1 MIDSKTT
8 FSIALRAIKA
18 NKMRSILTS
27 LGIIIG
33 VAAVIIMLAI
43 GNGAQISIQNEMKS
57 MGTNLIMIRSG
68 TSTSG
73 GKRMGHGSQP
83 TMKASDGN
91 AIEEKID
98 EIALAAPVLND
109 SGQIVY
115 GSANWSTS
123 ITGTDNRFFEIK
135 DWDLAYGRYFSNT
148 DIKNAGKVAILGT
161 TVVKELF
168 GDVDPLGKTIRI
180 KGIPFTVIGV
190 TTERGQSGPGM
201 DQDDVVYIPLLTAQK
216 KVTGIS
222 FPDMVNMIMLQTKT
236 AEGTYTSQEAVRA
249 LLRQRHNLGQNKD
262 DDFVI
267 MNLTQMMEMMETS
280 TKVLT
285 VLLGSIASI
294 SLLVGG
300 IGIMNIM
307 LVSVTERTRE
317 IGIRIA
323 IGAKSWDIR
332 LQFLTEALVLSLIG
346 GLIGVVCGLLG
357 AGVVSLLSSFKAVV
371 SVFYIL
377 LPFSFSG
384 IVGLFFGFYPAYKA
398 SLLNP
403 INALR
408 YE

>member
-1 MIDSKTT
+1 MIDVSTT
-8 FSIALRAIKA
+8 FNIAIRAIKA

-33 VAAVIIMLAI
+33 VAAVIVMLSI
-43 GNGAQISIQNEMKS
+43 GNGAQITIQKEMKS
-57 MGTNLIMIRSG
+57 MGSNLIMIRSG

-73 GKRMGHGSQP
+73 GQRMGHGSQP
-83 TMKASDGN
+83 TLKSSDGN
-91 AIEEKID
+91 AIEEKIAS
-98 EIALAAPVLND
+98 IKIAAPVLSD
-109 SGQIVY
+109 AGQIVY
-115 GSANWSTS
+115 GNANWSTS
-123 ITGTDNRFFEIK
+123 ITGTDNRYFEIK
-135 DWDLAYGRYFSNT
+135 EWNLAYGRYFSET

-168 GDVDPLGKTIRI
+168 GDLDPLGRTIRV

-190 TTERGQSGPGM
+190 TESRGQSGPGM
-201 DQDDVVYIPLLTAQK
+201 DQDDTIYIPLSTAQK
-216 KVTGIS
+216 KVTGIE
-222 FPDMVNMIMLQTKT
+222 FPDMVKMIMLQAVDAKS
-236 AEGTYTSQEAVRA
+236 TYTSQEEIRA
-249 LLRQRHNLGQNKD
+249 LLRQRHNLGANKD

-267 MNLTQMMEMMETS
+267 RNLTQMMEMMENS

-317 IGIRIA
+317 IGIRMA

-346 GLIGVVCGLLG
+346 GLIGVIIGLIG
-357 AGVVSLLSSFKAVV
+357 AWLISAFSSFSAVV
-371 SVFYIL
+371 SIFYVL
-377 LPFSFSG
+377 LPFTVAG
-384 IVGLFFGFYPAYKA
+384 LVGLFFGFYPAYKA

>member
-1 MIDSKTT
+1 MIDTATT

-43 GNGAQISIQNEMKS
+43 GNGAQITIQNEMKS
-57 MGTNLIMIRSG
+57 MGTNLVMIRSG

-83 TMKASDGN
+83 TMKAADGN
-91 AIEEKID
+91 AIEEKI
-98 EIALAAPVLND
+98 EGISLAAPVLND
-109 SGQIVY
+109 TGQVVY
-115 GSANWSTS
+115 GNANWSTS
-123 ITGTDNRFFEIK
+123 IVGTDNRYFQIK
-135 DWDLAYGRYFSNT
+135 DWDLAYGRYFSQT
-148 DIKNAGKVAILGT
+148 DVKNAGKVAILGT

-168 GDVDPLGKTIRI
+168 GDVDPLGKTIRV
-180 KGIPFTVIGV
+180 KGIPFNVIGV
-190 TTERGQSGPGM
+190 TTSRGQSGPGM
-201 DQDDVVYIPLLTAQK
+201 DQDDMIYIPLSTAQK

-222 FPDMVNMIMLQTKT
+222 FPDMVNMIMLQAET
-236 AEGTYTSQEAVRA
+236 AEDTYKTQDSIRA
-249 LLRQRHNLGQNKD
+249 LLRQRHNLGANKD

-280 TKVLT
+280 TQVLT
-285 VLLGSIASI
+285 ILLGSIASI

-317 IGIRIA
+317 IGIRMA

-346 GLIGVVCGLLG
+346 GLIGVIIGLIG
-357 AGVVSLLSSFKAVV
+357 AGTVSYFSSFKAVV

-377 LPFSFSG
+377 LPFSFAG

>member
-1 MIDSKTT
+1 MIDTATT

-43 GNGAQISIQNEMKS
+43 GNGAQITIQNEMKS
-57 MGTNLIMIRSG
+57 MGTNLVMIRSG

-83 TMKASDGN
+83 TMKAADGN
-91 AIEEKID
+91 AIEEKI
-98 EIALAAPVLND
+98 EGISLAAPVLND
-109 SGQIVY
+109 AGQVVY
-115 GSANWSTS
+115 GNANWSTS
-123 ITGTDNRFFEIK
+123 IVGTDNRYFQIK
-135 DWDLAYGRYFSNT
+135 DWNLAYGRYFSQT
-148 DIKNAGKVAILGT
+148 DIKNAGKVAILGK

-180 KGIPFTVIGV
+180 KGIPFNVIGV

-201 DQDDVVYIPLLTAQK
+201 DQDDMIYIPLSTAQK

-222 FPDMVNMIMLQTKT
+222 FPDMVNMIMLQAET
-236 AEGTYTSQEAVRA
+236 AESTYTTQDSIRA
-249 LLRQRHNLGQNKD
+249 LLRQRHNLGSNKD

-267 MNLTQMMEMMETS
+267 MNLTQMMEMMQTS
-280 TKVLT
+280 TQVLT
-285 VLLGSIASI
+285 ILLGSIASI

-317 IGIRIA
+317 IGIRMA

-346 GLIGVVCGLLG
+346 GLIGVLIGLIGTG
-357 AGVVSLLSSFKAVV
+357 AVSYFSSFKAVV

-377 LPFSFSG
+377 LPFSFAG

>member
-1 MIDSKTT
+1 MIDTSTI

-43 GNGAQISIQNEMKS
+43 GNGAQITIQNEMKS
-57 MGTNLIMIRSG
+57 MGTNLVMIRSG

-83 TMKASDGN
+83 TMKAADGDD
-91 AIEEKID
+91 IEEKI
-98 EIALAAPVLND
+98 EGISLAAPVLND
-109 SGQIVY
+109 AGQIVY
-115 GSANWSTS
+115 GNANWSTS
-123 ITGTDNRFFEIK
+123 IVGTDNRYFQIK
-135 DWDLAYGRYFSNT
+135 DWDLSYGRYFSQT

-168 GDVDPLGKTIRI
+168 GDVDPLGKTIRV
-180 KGIPFTVIGV
+180 KGVPFTVIGV
-190 TTERGQSGPGM
+190 TTSRGQSGPGM
-201 DQDDVVYIPLLTAQK
+201 DQDDMIYIPLSTAQK

-222 FPDMVNMIMLQTKT
+222 FPDMVNMIMLQART
-236 AEGTYTSQEAVRA
+236 AEETYSTQSDIRA
-249 LLRQRHNLGQNKD
+249 LLRQRHNLGLNKD

-267 MNLTQMMEMMETS
+267 MNLTQMMEMMESS

-285 VLLGSIASI
+285 ILLGSIASI

-317 IGIRIA
+317 IGIRMA
-323 IGAKSWDIR
+323 IGAKTWDIR

-346 GLIGVVCGLLG
+346 GLIGVAFGLIG
-357 AGVVSLLSSFKAVV
+357 VGVVSFFSSFKAVV
-371 SVFYIL
+371 SVFYIV
-377 LPFSFSG
+377 LPFSFAG

>member
-1 MIDSKTT
+1 MIDTSTT
-8 FSIALRAIKA
+8 FNIALRAIKA

-43 GNGAQISIQNEMKS
+43 GNGAQITIQKEMKS
-57 MGTNLIMIRSG
+57 MGSNLIMIRSG

-73 GKRMGHGSQP
+73 GQRMGHGSQP

-91 AIEEKID
+91 AIEEKI
-98 EIALAAPVLND
+98 ESIKIAAPVLND
-109 SGQIVY
+109 AGQIVY
-115 GSANWSTS
+115 GNANWSTS
-123 ITGTDNRFFEIK
+123 ITGTDNRYFQIK
-135 DWDLAYGRYFSNT
+135 EWDLAYGRFFSET

-168 GDVDPLGKTIRI
+168 GDLDPLGRTIRV

-190 TTERGQSGPGM
+190 TESRGQSGPGM
-201 DQDDVVYIPLLTAQK
+201 DQDDTIYIPLSTAQK
-216 KVTGIS
+216 KVIGIE
-222 FPDMVNMIMLQTKT
+222 FPDMVKMIMLQAVDAKS
-236 AEGTYTSQEAVRA
+236 TYTSQEEIRA
-249 LLRQRHNLGQNKD
+249 LLRQRHNLGANKD

-267 MNLTQMMEMMETS
+267 RNLTQMMEMMESS

-285 VLLGSIASI
+285 ILLGSIASI

-317 IGIRIA
+317 IGIRMA

-346 GLIGVVCGLLG
+346 GLIGVIIGLLG
-357 AGVVSLLSSFKAVV
+357 SWAISVFSTFKAVV
-371 SVFYIL
+371 SIFYVL
-377 LPFSFSG
+377 LPFTVAG
-384 IVGLFFGFYPAYKA
+384 LVGLFFGFYPAYKA

>member
-1 MIDSKTT
+1 MIDTATT

-43 GNGAQISIQNEMKS
+43 GNGAQITIQNEMKS
-57 MGTNLIMIRSG
+57 MGTNLVMIRSG

-98 EIALAAPVLND
+98 GISLAAPVLND
-109 SGQIVY
+109 AGQVVY
-115 GSANWSTS
+115 GNANWSTS
-123 ITGTDNRFFEIK
+123 IVGTDNRYFQIK
-135 DWDLAYGRYFSNT
+135 DWDLAYGRYFSQT
-148 DIKNAGKVAILGT
+148 DVKNAGKVAILGT

-168 GDVDPLGKTIRI
+168 GDVDPLGKTIRV
-180 KGIPFTVIGV
+180 KGIPFSVIGV
-190 TTERGQSGPGM
+190 TTSRGQSGPGM
-201 DQDDVVYIPLLTAQK
+201 DQDDMIYIPLSTAQK

-222 FPDMVNMIMLQTKT
+222 FPDMVNMIMLQAET
-236 AEGTYTSQEAVRA
+236 AEDTYKAQDAIRA
-249 LLRQRHNLGQNKD
+249 LLRQRHNLGTNKD

-280 TKVLT
+280 TQVLT
-285 VLLGSIASI
+285 ILLGSIASI

-317 IGIRIA
+317 IGIRMA

-346 GLIGVVCGLLG
+346 GLIGVVIGLIG
-357 AGVVSLLSSFKAVV
+357 AGAVSYFSTFKAVV

-377 LPFSFSG
+377 LPFSFAG

>member
-1 MIDSKTT
+1 MIDTSTT
-8 FSIALRAIKA
+8 FNIALRAIKA

-43 GNGAQISIQNEMKS
+43 GNGAQLTIQKEMKS
-57 MGTNLIMIRSG
+57 MGSNLIMIRSG

-73 GKRMGHGSQP
+73 GQRMGHGSQP

-91 AIEEKID
+91 AIEEKVASIK
-98 EIALAAPVLND
+98 IAAPVLND
-109 SGQIVY
+109 VGQIVY
-115 GSANWSTS
+115 GNANWSTS
-123 ITGTDNRFFEIK
+123 ITGTDNRYFQIK
-135 DWDLAYGRYFSNT
+135 EWNLAYGRFFSET

-168 GDVDPLGKTIRI
+168 GDLDPLGRTIRV

-190 TTERGQSGPGM
+190 TESRGQSGPGM
-201 DQDDVVYIPLLTAQK
+201 DQDDTIYIPLSTAQK
-216 KVTGIS
+216 KVIGIE
-222 FPDMVNMIMLQTKT
+222 FPDMVKMIMLQAVDAKS
-236 AEGTYTSQEAVRA
+236 TYTSQEEIRA
-249 LLRQRHNLGQNKD
+249 LLRQRHNLGANKD

-267 MNLTQMMEMMETS
+267 RNLTQMMEMMESS

-285 VLLGSIASI
+285 ILLGSIASI

-317 IGIRIA
+317 IGIRMA

-346 GLIGVVCGLLG
+346 GLIGVIIGLLG
-357 AGVVSLLSSFKAVV
+357 TWAISVFSTFKAVV
-371 SVFYIL
+371 SIFYVL
-377 LPFSFSG
+377 LPFTVSG
-384 IVGLFFGFYPAYKA
+384 LVGLFFGFYPAYKA

>member
-1 MIDSKTT
+1 MIDTATT

-43 GNGAQISIQNEMKS
+43 GNGAQITIQNEMKS
-57 MGTNLIMIRSG
+57 MGTNLVMIRSG

-98 EIALAAPVLND
+98 GISLAAPVLND
-109 SGQIVY
+109 AGQVVY
-115 GSANWSTS
+115 GNANWSTS
-123 ITGTDNRFFEIK
+123 IVGTDNRYFQIK
-135 DWDLAYGRYFSNT
+135 DWDLAYGRYFSQT
-148 DIKNAGKVAILGT
+148 DVKNAGKVAILGT

-168 GDVDPLGKTIRI
+168 GDVDPLGKTIRV

-201 DQDDVVYIPLLTAQK
+201 DQDDMIYIPLSTAQK

-222 FPDMVNMIMLQTKT
+222 FPDMVNMVMLQAET
-236 AEGTYTSQEAVRA
+236 AEDTYTTQEAIRT
-249 LLRQRHNLGQNKD
+249 LLRQRHNLGINKD

-267 MNLTQMMEMMETS
+267 MNLTQMMEMMQTS
-280 TKVLT
+280 TQVLT
-285 VLLGSIASI
+285 ILLGSIASI

-317 IGIRIA
+317 IGIRMA

-346 GLIGVVCGLLG
+346 GLIGVIIGLVG
-357 AGVVSLLSSFKAVV
+357 AGAVSWFSSFKAVV

-377 LPFSFSG
+377 LPFSFAG